1 MDFSLT
7 AEQQFLRE
15 TTRKFMARECPRDKA
30 HALDAQGTFAAE
42 LLAKIAD
49 LGFCGLNAPEAFGG
63 SGQDLL
69 GAALVVEEIAALSPT
84 LAGLFA
90 SATFC
95 GGQVISRLGSPA
107 QQAALLPEIA
117 AGALVVGFAPDAAG
131 VTADGHAG
139 AFRLNGR
146 TPPLP
151 YAQRAH
157 VLLIHAR
164 SGADPDQSHLFLIPL
179 NTPGVRLLPQE
190 MVGSRGNGAAGVLF
204 EEAALGSD
212 DLLGGAEQMGRGA
225 EQATYATAVAHLAAA
240 AVGLGLAQGAFDY
253 TRAYAAERQQFGQ
266 PIGQFPAIRDMLVDL
281 AVDLHACRWL
291 LYHACWLAD
300 HDKAFAGEAAIACLQ
315 TVALARQAGLQSVH
329 ILGGYG
335 YMAEYDAQRS
345 LRDALTPL
353 AGGEASALMKQTIA
367 ELIGLAGRP

>member
-15 TTRKFMARECPRDKA
+15 TTRKFMARECPRDRA

-49 LGFCGLNAPEAFGG
+49 LGFCGLNTPEAFGG
-63 SGQDLL
+63 SGQDLLL

-117 AGALVVGFAPDAAG
+117 AGALVVSFAPDAAG

-157 VLLIHAR
+157 SLLIHAH

-190 MVGSRGNGAAGVLF
+190 MVGSRGSGAAGVLF

-212 DLLGGAEQMGRGA
+212 DLLGGAAQLGRGA
-225 EQATYATAVAHLAAA
+225 EQATYATAVAHLASA

-266 PIGQFPAIRDMLVDL
+266 PIGLFPAIRDMLVDL

-300 HDKAFAGEAAIACLQ
+300 HDKVFAGEAAMACLQ

-335 YMAEYDAQRS
+335 YMAEYDAQRY

-353 AGGEASALMKQTIA
+353 AGGEASALMKQTIGQHM
-367 ELIGLAGRP
+367 GLGS

>member
-7 AEQQFLRE
+7 AEQQFLRD
-15 TTRKFMARECPRDKA
+15 TTRKFMARECPRDRA
-30 HALDAQGTFAAE
+30 HALDAQGAFAAE
-42 LLAKIAD
+42 LLARIAD
-49 LGFCGLNAPEAFGG
+49 LGFCSLNIPEAYGG

-69 GAALVVEEIAALSPT
+69 GAALVVEEIAALSPA

-90 SATFC
+90 SAAF
-95 GGQVISRLGSPA
+95 GGQVLSRLGSPA
-107 QQAALLPEIA
+107 QQAALLPDIA
-117 AGALVVGFAPDAAG
+117 AGALVMSYAPDAAS

-151 YAQRAH
+151 YAGRAH
-157 VLLIHAR
+157 ALLIHACN
-164 SGADPDQSHLFLIPL
+164 SADPDQSHLFLIPT

-190 MVGSRGNGAAGVLF
+190 MVGSRGSGAASVLF

-212 DLLGGAEQMGRGA
+212 DLLGGAEQLGRGDA
-225 EQATYATAVAHLAAA
+225 QAAYVTAVMQLAAA
-240 AVGLGLAQGAFDY
+240 AVSLGLAQGAFDY

-266 PIGQFPAIRDMLVDL
+266 PIGQFPAIRDLLVDL
-281 AVDLHACRWL
+281 AAGLHACRWL

-300 HDKAFAGEAAIACLQ
+300 HDKAFAAEAAIACLQ

-335 YMAEYDAQRS
+335 YMAEYDAQRY

-353 AGGEASALMKQTIA
+353 AGGEASALTRQTIA